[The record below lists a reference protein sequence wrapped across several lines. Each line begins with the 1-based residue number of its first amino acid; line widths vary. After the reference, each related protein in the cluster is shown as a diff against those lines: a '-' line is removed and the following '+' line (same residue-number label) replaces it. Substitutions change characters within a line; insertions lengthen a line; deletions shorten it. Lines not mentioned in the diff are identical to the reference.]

1 MLRRN
6 KKITEAAE
14 AFITALMAEGEE
26 PNQEAIQ
33 TALEQFGNVLSDD
46 IMEALTTQREDT
58 AALAGRNQH
67 VLTAEERKYYEAL
80 IQAGLSEN
88 PQQALTSL
96 VPNGMPMTILED
108 VYREV
113 QDTHPLL
120 QAVNYINV
128 GYLTRWILPNSAA
141 DTAVWGPINAT
152 ITKQIDEAFTTIEIT
167 QNKLS
172 AFSEIEKD
180 MLQLGPAFLDNYV
193 RMFLVESISIGL
205 EKGIITGTGK
215 NEPIGLD
222 CVIGNNVTIG
232 NNGYS
237 KKTPVTLNGFDPETY
252 GAVLKSAFAKTE
264 LGNERNFNKVVLVC
278 SQEDYLE
285 KIMPASTVLTANGNY
300 VSDVFSF
307 PTEVI
312 KSNYVPKR
320 YGSDSA
326 DHHYA
331 ILFVPGEYDVLVGAG
346 KTGAIEFSDEFKFLE
361 DKRVLKTKIFATGKA
376 KDATSAIVVKL
387 DDMEPAYIYV
397 KDMATVSA

>member
-14 AFITALMAEGEE
+14 AFIAALMAEGEE

-46 IMEALTTQREDT
+46 IIEALTTQREDT

-67 VLTAEERKYYEAL
+67 VLTAEERRYYEAL
-80 IQAGLSEN
+80 IQAGFSEN

-96 VPNGMPMTILED
+96 IPNGMPMTILED

-113 QDTHPLL
+113 QDSHPLL

-128 GYLTRWILPNSAA
+128 GYLTRWILPNNAA
-141 DTAVWGPINAT
+141 DTAVWGPINSE
-152 ITKQIDEAFTTIEIT
+152 ITKQIDAAFTTLEIT

-205 EKGIITGTGK
+205 EKAIITGTGK
-215 NEPIGLD
+215 NEPVGLD
-222 CVIGNNVTIG
+222 CVIGNNVNIG
-232 NNGYS
+232 ADGYS
-237 KKTPVTLNGFDPETY
+237 KKTPVALNGFDPETY
-252 GAVLKSAFAKTE
+252 GAVLEAAFAKTE
-264 LGNERNFNKVVLVC
+264 LGNERNFNKVILVC
-278 SQEDYLE
+278 SQEDYLT
-285 KIMPASTVLTANGNY
+285 KVMPASTVLTANGNY

-312 KSNYVPKR
+312 KSNYVPKK
-320 YGSDSA
+320 YGA
-326 DHHYA
+326 AEGHYG
-331 ILFVPGEYDVLVGAG
+331 ILFIPGEYDVLVGAG

-361 DKRVLKTKIFATGKA
+361 DKRVLKTKIFAAGRA

-397 KDMATVSA
+397 KDMATPTA